1 MMSEGAAVAAV
12 TGTARAFGATAST
25 TRPDRV
31 WRLWTQPA
39 SWGDWDRG
47 LTSSSLDGPFGP
59 GARGRLVDTSG
70 RTSRF
75 VVEEVETGRHVR
87 VRVRLPAASLV
98 LDRSVLTSSG
108 GDETLVRHDVR
119 FEGPLGPVFAVLL
132 GRRFRRLLPPTLEA
146 LVQAAQ
152 APLP

>member
-1 MMSEGAAVAAV
+1 V
-12 TGTARAFGATAST
+12 TAST

-47 LTSSSLDGPFGP
+47 LTSASLDGPFGP

-108 GDETLVRHDVR
+108 DDETLVRHDVR